1 MAALVLAVV
10 SRGREA
16 VGPREP
22 RDNLTGMDSWRRVD
36 VPVLPGSGPAPR
48 VYDTAS
54 GELVLAAAGPV
65 ATLYACGITPYDAT
79 HIGHAATYTAWDLL
93 VRAWLDAMP
102 EIPDSAGAP
111 DAPAPPARYTVIY
124 VQNVTDVDDPLLER
138 AARDGEDWRELAR
151 REIQRYRSDMEALRI
166 LPPTHLVGAVE
177 ALPVIE
183 RFTVRMAERGALYDV
198 DQDLYFA
205 KSADPEFGA
214 LSGPGTPSGYD
225 PAEMAE
231 LSAQRGG
238 DPGRPGKKDP
248 LDTLVWRAERPGEPA
263 WASRFGRGRP
273 GWHVECAAIATE
285 YLGPVFDVQA
295 GGSDLVFPHHELS
308 ASHARVAFAPAP
320 PHVRG
325 GLGPPPQA
333 ARSAGSSPR
342 GDRVFARVYAHS
354 GMVSYHG
361 HKMSKSLGNLVFV
374 NRLLADGV
382 DPMAIRVA
390 LLAHHYRSDWEWT
403 DAALADADAR
413 LARWRDALAHTEA
426 AASAGPDDAPSAAA
440 AETLAGVRARMR
452 DDLDAPGALG
462 ILDRWA
468 DRLLADAPTRITP
481 ADVSRRPP
489 DPCHRRR
496 PARHQPLA
504 SAGPPC
510 AAGPADPTLTVG
522 SWQMSLRR
530 TGGQVQAAGGALPGW
545 ADPGDGDRVTRVEA
559 RQGAGQVVGRAD
571 RLPIDRCDDRPA
583 GHAGR
588 GSRAPADRPDDQG
601 AGTDRRDGRRHGQ
614 VGVAGVAGRAAP
626 GAAGAAAVLLL
637 LLLLCLRLRAAA
649 RSGADEDSHERRVA
663 DRDGRAGVAPGDLP
677 GH

>member
-1 MAALVLAVV
+1 
-10 SRGREA
+10 
-16 VGPREP
+16 
-22 RDNLTGMDSWRRVD
+22 MDSWRRVD

-102 EIPDSAGAP
+102 EAP
-111 DAPAPPARYTVIY
+111 DVPPPARYTVIY

-151 REIQRYRSDMEALRI
+151 REIQRYRSDMEALRV

-183 RFTVRMAERGALYDV
+183 RFTVRMANRGALYDV
-198 DQDLYFA
+198 DQDVYFA
-205 KSADPEFGA
+205 RSADPEFGA

-225 PAEMAE
+225 PAEMAD

-285 YLGPVFDVQA
+285 YLGPAFDVQA
-295 GGSDLVFPHHELS
+295 GGSDLVFPHHEFS
-308 ASHARVAFAPAP
+308 ASHARVAFAP
-320 PHVRG
+320 VEG
-325 GLGPPPQA
+325 
-333 ARSAGSSPR
+333 
-342 GDRVFARVYAHS
+342 VFARVYVHS
-354 GMVSYHG
+354 GMVSYQG

-382 DPMAIRVA
+382 DPMAIRMA

-403 DAALADADAR
+403 DAALADAAAR
-413 LARWRDALAHTEA
+413 LARWRAALAHTEA

-440 AETLAGVRARMR
+440 TETLAGVRARMR

-481 ADVSRRPP
+481 ADV
-489 DPCHRRR
+489 
-496 PARHQPLA
+496 
-504 SAGPPC
+504 
-510 AAGPADPTLTVG
+510 
-522 SWQMSLRR
+522 
-530 TGGQVQAAGGALPGW
+530 
-545 ADPGDGDRVTRVEA
+545 
-559 RQGAGQVVGRAD
+559 
-571 RLPIDRCDDRPA
+571 
-583 GHAGR
+583 
-588 GSRAPADRPDDQG
+588 
-601 AGTDRRDGRRHGQ
+601 
-614 VGVAGVAGRAAP
+614 AGVRLIRATVDA
-626 GAAGAAAVLLL
+626 LLGISL
-637 LLLLCLRLRAAA
+637 
-649 RSGADEDSHERRVA
+649 
-663 DRDGRAGVAPGDLP
+663 
-677 GH
+677 